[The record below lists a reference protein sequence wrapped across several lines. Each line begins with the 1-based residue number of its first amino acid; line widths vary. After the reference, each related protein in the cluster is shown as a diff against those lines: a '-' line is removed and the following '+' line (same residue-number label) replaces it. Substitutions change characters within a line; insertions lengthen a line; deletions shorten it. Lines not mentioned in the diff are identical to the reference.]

1 MSDIRIHLKN
11 YIQTLELIMNI
22 FFINDIVENA
32 RKIKNEVKLEIRKT
46 LQEEITWYRLYEN
59 WEKSIKI

>member
-1 MSDIRIHLKN
+1 LSDIRIHLKN

-46 LQEEITWYRLYEN
+46 LQEEIT
-59 WEKSIKI
+59 